1 MSAIAPVTGSGHLLH
16 PSPVKSTPA
25 PTPPPTMIT
34 GSDADNSP
42 GVDVKA

>member
-16 PSPVKSTPA
+16 PSPVKSTPY

-34 GSDADNSP
+34 GSDANNSP